1 MSIQSRFTAGFL
13 AALASVTISFSQ
25 SARAAEDAP
34 KAPQIY
40 PGALAVRTVTETARG
55 QRITGETHGGNL
67 FTWTETGSDYTP
79 GDLVSIIFDDA
90 GTPDDVT
97 DDVITA
103 ARYSGPAAW

>member
-1 MSIQSRFTAGFL
+1 MTMQSRFISVFL
-13 AALASVTISFSQ
+13 AALASVTIIFSQ

-34 KAPQIY
+34 QAPQLY

-55 QRITGETHGGNL
+55 QEITGESYGGNL

-79 GDLVSIIFDDA
+79 GDLASIIFDDA